1 MNAIKA
7 RVPQTYVPAR
17 ALDEKSLALCQT
29 FVSHEP
35 GSREVLA
42 HLPMNKEVRL
52 IEPVTMR
59 FFDGGSVTLE
69 GRVTLTRRGSPASC
83 GEVEMAVESLSI
95 AQQAV
100 VFSYSLREDG
110 LYCRPRDSELRDE
123 FGGRMISSSNDGESI
138 ISFSPTDVWE
148 FPDGSRVEIGCSIAE
163 VIAGAALAVVRE
175 GDQTIGVWSIET
187 APTPFLRD
195 LVKQAVENG
204 EATAQ
209 DDEGCTVTAVLVGQ

>member
-1 MNAIKA
+1 
-7 RVPQTYVPAR
+7 
-17 ALDEKSLALCQT
+17 
-29 FVSHEP
+29 
-35 GSREVLA
+35 
-42 HLPMNKEVRL
+42 
-52 IEPVTMR
+52 
-59 FFDGGSVTLE
+59 
-69 GRVTLTRRGSPASC
+69 
-83 GEVEMAVESLSI
+83 
-95 AQQAV
+95 
-100 VFSYSLREDG
+100 
-110 LYCRPRDSELRDE
+110 
-123 FGGRMISSSNDGESI
+123 MISSSNDGERI